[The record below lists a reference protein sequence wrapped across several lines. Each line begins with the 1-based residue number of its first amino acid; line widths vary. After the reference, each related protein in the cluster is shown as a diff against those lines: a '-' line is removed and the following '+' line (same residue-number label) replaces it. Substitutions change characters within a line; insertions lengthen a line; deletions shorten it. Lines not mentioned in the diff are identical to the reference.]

1 MKLLPVA
8 FAVTA
13 ALSSPIILA
22 ETELLDNIQLDD
34 QQPLVISPETD
45 IPDGIV
51 FSGYARY
58 GFHFSDDTEKYVSAD
73 GQLIGNATGRLGN
86 ESNGGNFNLL
96 KDSSLIMVR
105 FGMSF

>member
-34 QQPLVISPETD
+34 QQPLDRKSV
-45 IPDGIV
+45 V
-51 FSGYARY
+51 
-58 GFHFSDDTEKYVSAD
+58 
-73 GQLIGNATGRLGN
+73 
-86 ESNGGNFNLL
+86 
-96 KDSSLIMVR
+96 
-105 FGMSF
+105 